1 VSQYRT
7 SGSALLLRA
16 VIALMVRVMT
26 AMWRTNGPDCVP
38 LG

>member
-7 SGSALLLRA
+7 SGSAALLRA
-16 VIALMVRVMT
+16 VVALMLDVMT